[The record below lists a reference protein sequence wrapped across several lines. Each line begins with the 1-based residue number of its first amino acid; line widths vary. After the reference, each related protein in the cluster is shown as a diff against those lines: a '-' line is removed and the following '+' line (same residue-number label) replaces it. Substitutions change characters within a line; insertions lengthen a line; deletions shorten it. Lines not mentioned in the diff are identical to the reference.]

1 MIDDDDRN
9 MFGPLRDSPPGR
21 WIARFP
27 AAVVVPLKWALR
39 AVGAVVIVLCT
50 VFLVRA
56 FDARRQPDLQPWHRS
71 EPEAEF
77 RARDARG
84 GFDFADYLRVEDE
97 VFAQLDAY
105 RFDNDALNG
114 RSPYTR
120 YLRGG
125 PSDPT
130 TFDRNWNRSFELVP
144 ETIVGGA
151 VLVHG
156 LTDSPYSMRSVAQ
169 ALRDAGFYCVGLRM
183 PGHGTVPAGLLEVK
197 WEDWAAAYELAAAH
211 VAERIGADRPLFAF
225 GYSTGG
231 AVAMLQ
237 ALESD
242 EDSRRPDGI
251 VLLSP
256 AFGITR
262 LARASN
268 LHRVWSWI
276 PYFEK
281 SKWLGIAPEY
291 DPFKYVSFPNNG
303 GWQTWRITGV
313 LEKRLARAARDGRMA
328 DLPTILTFQSFM
340 DATVVVRDTKL
351 RLYDRLPIGESE
363 LVLFDINR
371 QQALDGFYRDDFRD
385 LLAALEADATLP
397 YRVTIVANVSPDSA
411 EIVSRSKP
419 PRSAAMIARPLDLR
433 WPDEV
438 YSLSHVAIPF
448 PPDDPLYG
456 TGVTSDFNL
465 GDMSM
470 RGERNVLL
478 VPADEMLR
486 LRHNPMHD
494 FMIERIMKLVSG
506 GGG

>member
-1 MIDDDDRN
+1 MLE
-9 MFGPLRDSPPGR
+9 PVSESAPPR
-21 WIARFP
+21 WIARLP
-27 AAVVVPLKWALR
+27 AVVVLPLKWAAR
-39 AVGAVVIVLCT
+39 AVVAAGVVLCT
-50 VFLVRA
+50 IFLVRA
-56 FDARRQPDLQPWHRS
+56 FDARGKPDLQPWHRS
-71 EPEAEF
+71 EPAAEF

-84 GFDFADYLRVEDE
+84 DFDFTDYLKVEDE
-97 VFAQLDAY
+97 VFAQLDEY
-105 RFDNDALNG
+105 RFDHDALSG
-114 RSPYTR
+114 RSSYTR

-156 LTDSPYSMRSVAQ
+156 LTDSPYSMRSLAE
-169 ALRDAGFYCVGLRM
+169 ALREEGFYCVGLRM
-183 PGHGTVPAGLLEVK
+183 PGHGTVPAGLLDVE
-197 WEDWAAAYELAAAH
+197 WEDWAAAYDLAAAH
-211 VAERIGADRPLFAF
+211 VAERIGADRPFFAL

-231 AVAMLQ
+231 AVAMLH
-237 ALESD
+237 ALEDD
-242 EDSRRPDGI
+242 EDSRRPDGV

-256 AFGITR
+256 AIGITAF
-262 LARASN
+262 ARASN

-291 DPFKYVSFPNNG
+291 DPFKYVSFPSNG
-303 GWQTWRITGV
+303 GWQTWRITGT
-313 LEKRLARAARDGRMA
+313 LEKRLARAARDGRVA
-328 DLPTILTFQSFM
+328 DLPPILTFQSFV
-340 DATVVVRDTKL
+340 DATVLTRDTKR
-351 RLYDRLPIGESE
+351 RLYDRLPVGESE

-371 QQALDGFYRDDFRD
+371 NEALEGFYRDDFHD
-385 LLAALEADATLP
+385 LLAVFEADATLP
-397 YRVTIVANVSPDSA
+397 YRVTVVANVSPDSRELVA
-411 EIVSRSKP
+411 RSKP
-419 PRSAAMIARPLDLR
+419 PRSAAMIDRPLDLL
-433 WPDEV
+433 WPDGV

-456 TGVTSDFNL
+456 TGVTSNFNI

-478 VPADEMLR
+478 IPADEMLR

-494 FMIERIMKLVSG
+494 FMIERILEFVSAG
-506 GGG
+506 GR